1 MDINTTVTL
10 DNGVK
15 MPMFGIGTWQIR
27 GRESYNAV
35 LYALKIGY
43 RHIDTAHIY
52 GNEKE
57 VGEAI
62 KKSGIPREEIFVV
75 TKLWNDAHD
84 DPEGA
89 LKESLSKLGLEYVD
103 LYLIHFPFM

>member
-62 KKSGIPREEIFVV
+62 KKAAFQEKRFLSLQNCGMMPMMI
-75 TKLWNDAHD
+75 
-84 DPEGA
+84 
-89 LKESLSKLGLEYVD
+89 LKELLRKV
-103 LYLIHFPFM
+103 